1 MFLQGMNN
9 GLVFIFSLLFDFYI
23 YVLLLRFFL
32 QKRYA
37 NYFNPVTQFIL
48 KITHLPLK
56 PLQKIL
62 PGFKGFDLAI
72 VFLVFVLGFIEMLV
86 LFYLQYQATP
96 NFLGILVA
104 AFGSIFEK
112 VISLYFFC
120 IIVAVL
126 MSWLPA
132 LAQSPLAEIVRTI
145 AGPLMSL
152 VRRLLPPIAGIDLS
166 PIPLLIALKLVDLVF
181 LDPMMVWGLKLALG
195 SPN

>member
-23 YVLLLRFFL
+23 YVLILRFFL

-37 NYFNPVTQFIL
+37 NYFNPATQFIL
-48 KITHLPLK
+48 KITSLPLR

-72 VFLVFVLGFIEMLV
+72 VFLVLLLSFVEMV
-86 LFYLQYQATP
+86 ALFYVQYQIMP
-96 NFLGILVA
+96 NFLGIVVA
-104 AFGSIFEK
+104 ALGSAFEK
-112 VISLYFFC
+112 IISVYFFS

-145 AGPLMSL
+145 AGPLMGL

-166 PIPLLIALKLVDLVF
+166 PIPLLIALKLVELVF

-195 SPN
+195 